1 MRPDQ
6 EHDQEH
12 WDRVY
17 ATKDEDAVSWF
28 EASPERSL
36 KMIEATGVPRS
47 AAIIDIGGGLS
58 RLPDALVAAGYSDI
72 TVLDIAKEA
81 IERMTARHAGNSAIK
96 GIVGD
101 LRNFKPQRGYD
112 LWHDRAVLHFMIE
125 EEDRR
130 RYHAALTSAVKPGG
144 HVIIATFAPTG
155 PEKCSGLPVRRYSPA
170 DLDAFLGPE
179 FEHREAFAFDHVT
192 PGGATQ
198 RFQAGRFQ
206 RR

>member
-1 MRPDQ
+1 MASEQ
-6 EHDQEH
+6 AH
-12 WDRVY
+12 WDQVY
-17 ATKDEDAVSWF
+17 ATKDADAVSWF

-36 KMIEATGVPRS
+36 AMIEATGLPKS

-58 RLPDALVAAGYSDI
+58 RLPDALLAAGYSDI
-72 TVLDIAKEA
+72 TVLDISKEA
-81 IERMTARHAGNSAIK
+81 IERMMARFAGNPAIK

-101 LRNFKPQRGYD
+101 LRNFKPDRGYD
-112 LWHDRAVLHFMIE
+112 LWHDRAVLHFMVD

-130 RYHAALTSAVKPGG
+130 RYHAALTAAVKPGG

-170 DLDAFLGPE
+170 DLDAFLGSE
-179 FEHREAFAFDHVT
+179 FQHREAFAFDHIT
-192 PGGATQ
+192 PSGATQ

>member
-1 MRPDQ
+1 MASEQ
-6 EHDQEH
+6 AH
-12 WDRVY
+12 WDQVY
-17 ATKDEDAVSWF
+17 ATKDADAVSWF

-36 KMIEATGVPRS
+36 AMIEATGLPKS

-58 RLPDALVAAGYSDI
+58 RLPDALLAAGYGDI
-72 TVLDIAKEA
+72 TVLDISQEA
-81 IERMTARHAGNSAIK
+81 IDRMMARSAGNPAIH

-101 LRNFKPQRGYD
+101 LRNFRPERGYD

-130 RYHAALTSAVKPGG
+130 RYHAALTSTVKPGG
-144 HVIIATFAPTG
+144 HVIIATFAPSG
-155 PEKCSGLPVRRYSPA
+155 PEKCSGLPVRRYSPT
-170 DLDAFLGPE
+170 DLDTFLGLE
-179 FEHREAFAFDHVT
+179 FQHREAFAFDHVT
-192 PGGATQ
+192 PRGATQ

>member
-1 MRPDQ
+1 MKPDR
-6 EHDQEH
+6 EH
-12 WDRVY
+12 WDHVY
-17 ATKDEDAVSWF
+17 ATKDEGAVSWF

-36 KMIEATGVPRS
+36 AMIEATGVPRS
-47 AAIIDIGGGLS
+47 AAIIDTGGGLS
-58 RLPDALVAAGYSDI
+58 RLPDALVTAGYSDI
-72 TVLDIAKEA
+72 TVLDISKEA
-81 IERMTARHAGNSAIK
+81 IDRMTARFAGNPAIK

-130 RYHAALTSAVKPGG
+130 RYHAALASALRPGG

-179 FEHREAFAFDHVT
+179 FVHCEAFAFDHVT

>member
-1 MRPDQ
+1 MRMNS
-6 EHDQEH
+6 EQEH
-12 WDRVY
+12 WNNVY

-36 KMIEATGVPRS
+36 AMIEATGVPRS

-58 RLPDALVAAGYSDI
+58 RLPDALVTAGYSDV
-72 TVLDIAKEA
+72 TVLDISKEA
-81 IERMTARHAGNSAIK
+81 IERITARHAGNPAIK

-130 RYHAALTSAVKPGG
+130 RYHAALTNAVKPGG

-192 PGGATQ
+192 PGGARQ

>member
-1 MRPDQ
+1 MRP
-6 EHDQEH
+6 EQEH
-12 WDRVY
+12 WDHVY

-36 KMIEATGVPRS
+36 AMIEATGVPKS

-72 TVLDIAKEA
+72 TVLDISKEA
-81 IERMTARHAGNSAIK
+81 IERMKARLAGNPAVK
-96 GIVGD
+96 PIVGD
-101 LRNFKPQRGYD
+101 LRNFKPQRGYN

-130 RYHAALTSAVKPGG
+130 RYHAALTNAVKPGG

-179 FEHREAFAFDHVT
+179 FQHREAFAFDHVT